1 MSARNRSRY
10 ALSPASLSAVAKRLT
25 LENASADL
33 STLVLIQADDTNL
46 FYPRYRGERVR
57 GYDALRIDCGPH
69 AGRFVLRGP
78 TSSQKPQSAQA
89 VLLEV
94 FDKMLASQIAKK
106 SPVS

>member
-1 MSARNRSRY
+1 MNARNRSLYR
-10 ALSPASLSAVAKRLT
+10 LTPGSFKAVADKLPHT
-25 LENASADL
+25 EHSFDL
-33 STLVLIQADDTNL
+33 STLVLRQADDTNL
-46 FYPRYRGERVR
+46 FYPVFKGERVR

-94 FDKMLASQIAKK
+94 FRNVLAREIAIN

>member
-1 MSARNRSRY
+1 MNARNRSLYR
-10 ALSPASLSAVAKRLT
+10 LTPVSFKAVADKLPHT
-25 LENASADL
+25 GHSFDL
-33 STLVLIQADDTNL
+33 STLVLRQADDTNL
-46 FYPRYRGERVR
+46 FYPVFKGERVR

-78 TSSQKPQSAQA
+78 SSCQKPQSAQA

-94 FDKMLASQIAKK
+94 FDKMLARQIANK